1 MIKRPAYQLNQL
13 TNKTVQTEKNTDEV
27 KLLAENNWNA
37 MHINQNVIQNF
48 SLRNLMLDH
57 NQGFSPQQLHDYH
70 MTNDKIIT

>member
-37 MHINQNVIQNF
+37 THINQNVIQNF
-48 SLRNLMLDH
+48 SLRNLIYA
-57 NQGFSPQQLHDYH
+57 GP
-70 MTNDKIIT
+70 